1 MKRMAGLILV
11 LTFAV
16 MSCNSDDGENRMNDI
31 QAPASTPAGTND
43 ANSTTQPTQTGTT
56 DVPVT
61 PAQPVSTTTPGTTG
75 AGLNPE
81 HGKPGHRCD
90 IPVGAPL
97 DSKPSAT
104 PATNITSNDSR
115 TAPATITTNPVTV
128 PTATSTTAPGMNPA
142 HGQPG
147 HRCDIPVGSPLNS
160 KPVTSTPAQT
170 TTDQMKPIMV
180 LPPPDSARK
189 Q

>member
-31 QAPASTPAGTND
+31 QAPASTPVES
-43 ANSTTQPTQTGTT
+43 NSTNNITQPANTGAT

-61 PAQPVSTTTPGTTG
+61 TVQPVSTPTTATAGG

-90 IPVGAPL
+90 IPVGSPL
-97 DSKPSAT
+97 DSKPTVPQTAT
-104 PATNITSNDSR
+104 TTSSR
-115 TAPATITTNPVTV
+115 QTPQTITTNAVTV
-128 PTATSTTAPGMNPA
+128 PTTATTTAPGMNPA

-160 KPVTSTPAQT
+160 KPVTGTPAQT